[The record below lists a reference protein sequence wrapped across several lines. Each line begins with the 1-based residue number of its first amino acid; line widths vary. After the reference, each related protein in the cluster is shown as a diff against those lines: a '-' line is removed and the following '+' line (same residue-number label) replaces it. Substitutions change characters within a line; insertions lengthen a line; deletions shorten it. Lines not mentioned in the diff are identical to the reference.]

1 MRKGT
6 AQIIAAFINGKRLTI
21 KNTRTDGQSIYYH
34 GNLIAW
40 RNEDGTVF
48 CTLAGWGTPTTRER
62 LNALAQKLTG
72 RGGFSQRKHVQYYN
86 DQPID
91 EREIIQLV

>member
-1 MRKGT
+1 MRTGT
-6 AQIIAAFINGKRLTI
+6 AQIITAFINGKAKTI
-21 KNTRTDGQSIYYH
+21 KTTRTDGQSIYYH

-62 LNALAQKLTG
+62 LNALALKLTG
-72 RGGFSQRKHVQYYN
+72 RQRFHQHKHVQYY
-86 DQPID
+86 DDRPID
-91 EREIIQLV
+91 TNEIIQLI